1 MVQNSWMETHMVA
14 PIPGK
19 DYPQNWNDFL
29 DWFGTEEA
37 CLAYLEKLRW
47 ANGFVCPSCGNI
59 GEAYRGSRGR
69 LVCRACQHQCT
80 VTSGTIFDKTRTP
93 LRVWLAAAWYLTNQK
108 QGVSALGLQRVLG
121 FGSYQT
127 AWTMLHRFRRAM
139 VRPGREQLKGL
150 VEVDETYL
158 SISDRQNPIS
168 PKGRKSSTTKIL
180 MAIAVEIL
188 QPKGF
193 GRIRLRRIEKDSSV
207 HVIPFVQEVIEPGAQ
222 VHTDGSA
229 AYRPLTDLG
238 YSHHRTVML
247 GSDVPAH
254 VSMAGV
260 HRVAALVQRWIL
272 GTHHGSVQPEH
283 LDAYL
288 DEFVFR
294 FNRRTSGSRGMLF
307 YRLLQQAVATV
318 PVTYAQVVSKPKT
331 KRSKSIKPKTKAK
344 NKTET

>member
-1 MVQNSWMETHMVA
+1 MQNNWMDIHMLA

-19 DYPQNWNDFL
+19 DYPQNWNEFL
-29 DWFGTEEA
+29 DWFATEEA
-37 CLAYLEKLRW
+37 CLAYLERLRW
-47 ANGFVCPSCGNI
+47 ASGFVCPRCGSVA
-59 GEAYRGSRGR
+59 GAYRASRTR
-69 LVCRACQHQCT
+69 LMCRDCQHQST
-80 VTSGTIFDKTRTP
+80 VTAGTIFEKTRTP

-121 FGSYQT
+121 LGSYQT

-158 SISDRQNPIS
+158 AITDRQEPIS
-168 PKGRKSSTTKIL
+168 PVGRKSSTTKVL
-180 MAIAVEIL
+180 VVMAVEIL

-193 GRIRLRRIEKDSSV
+193 GRIRLRRIPKDSAPC
-207 HVIPFVQEVIEPGAQ
+207 VIPFVQEVVEPGAQ
-222 VHTDGSA
+222 VRTDGSA
-229 AYRPLTDLG
+229 AYRSLGELG
-238 YSHHRTVML
+238 YDHQPTVML

-260 HRVAALVQRWIL
+260 HRVASLVKRWIL

-294 FNRRTSGSRGMLF
+294 FNRRTSSSRGMLF
-307 YRLLQQAVATV
+307 YRLLQQAVLTA
-318 PVTYAQVVSKPKT
+318 PVTYEDVVRKT
-331 KRSKSIKPKTKAK
+331 
-344 NKTET
+344 